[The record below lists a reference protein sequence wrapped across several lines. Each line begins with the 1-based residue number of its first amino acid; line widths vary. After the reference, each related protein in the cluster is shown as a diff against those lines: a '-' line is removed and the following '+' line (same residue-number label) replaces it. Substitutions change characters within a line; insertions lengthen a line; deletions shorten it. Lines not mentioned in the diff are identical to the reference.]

1 MKSLKILSRT
11 YPYLCSVGLH
21 LLPFILWGVFSFT
34 PASFD
39 LAGGVSYGSNGN
51 GSNGN
56 ATISG
61 PAAYAASVQTT
72 PVLHE
77 PYRFE
82 DHTNYWITESVLI
95 KPVPDEIFPEPAVE
109 HDYLA
114 ENRKRASVAMEDIP
128 SYTQLSTRHKRLG
141 NNQNGPM
148 LKGGISNGGISKNLL
163 PEYPELA
170 RQLGQEG
177 LVVLKVRISKSG
189 NVAEVTLVQSSGYEL
204 LDLSALK
211 RVKEWK
217 FTPATWMGVPIE
229 SWVTIPIRFK
239 LEG

>member
-1 MKSLKILSRT
+1 
-11 YPYLCSVGLH
+11 
-21 LLPFILWGVFSFT
+21 
-34 PASFD
+34 
-39 LAGGVSYGSNGN
+39 
-51 GSNGN
+51 
-56 ATISG
+56 
-61 PAAYAASVQTT
+61 
-72 PVLHE
+72 
-77 PYRFE
+77 
-82 DHTNYWITESVLI
+82 
-95 KPVPDEIFPEPAVE
+95 
-109 HDYLA
+109 
-114 ENRKRASVAMEDIP
+114 
-128 SYTQLSTRHKRLG
+128 
-141 NNQNGPM
+141 M